1 MTPEELSLEAVL
13 RGTLFSMSTG
23 GADIPIELALGR
35 EFLPQD
41 SRSNQS
47 DEDVPRILQPHFRG
61 EVLLF
66 APHLGRNLVAENS
79 DYQGGNRLLYAT
91 GNHRRSDPEALL
103 AILTRAMEI
112 VEEGDGDLDLERF
125 PKRSRT
131 NHGG

>member
-1 MTPEELSLEAVL
+1 
-13 RGTLFSMSTG
+13 MSTG

-47 DEDVPRILQPHFRG
+47 DEDGSVSAQNSSTPFSREGVAIRTSFGQDPRR
-61 EVLLF
+61 
-66 APHLGRNLVAENS
+66 RTYS

-91 GNHRRSDPEALL
+91 RNHRRSDPEALL

-112 VEEGDGDLDLERF
+112 VEEGEGDLDLERF

-131 NHGG
+131 NHY